1 MKKIITAI
9 LAMTMMIVLCSS
21 CGSKQ
26 ENTKTEA
33 SPSPSPSASAAA
45 NNTTDDKTADKIG
58 FTIEL
63 ENGDVMK
70 GELYPNVAPETVSN
84 FVKLAKEGFYTGLI
98 FHRVIPGFMIQ
109 GGGMDKDLNPKETAA
124 IKGEFKTNGFNNELK
139 HTRGVISMARTQ
151 DPDSASSQFFIMHED
166 YPSLD
171 GQYAAFGKITEG
183 LDVVD
188 KIAEAK
194 TTSVPEKGMQDVPV
208 EPVIIKSITIDE

>member
-84 FVKLAKEGFYTGLI
+84 FVKLAKEGFYT
-98 FHRVIPGFMIQ
+98 
-109 GGGMDKDLNPKETAA
+109 
-124 IKGEFKTNGFNNELK
+124 EL
-139 HTRGVISMARTQ
+139 SPA
-151 DPDSASSQFFIMHED
+151 
-166 YPSLD
+166 L
-171 GQYAAFGKITEG
+171 
-183 LDVVD
+183 
-188 KIAEAK
+188 
-194 TTSVPEKGMQDVPV
+194 
-208 EPVIIKSITIDE
+208 